1 MRSPSR
7 LAWRQLSRDRVRF
20 AVALAGVAF
29 AVVLMLMQ
37 LGFRGALLKSS
48 TRFHLRLE
56 ADLVLISPQSAYLV
70 RMDSFPRRRLDQA
83 RGAEGVQETATIY
96 NTVALFKNPLTG
108 LTRTILVIGIDP
120 DRKTLA
126 MPEVVAQLDRLRRPE
141 TALFD
146 RRSRKE
152 YGPVADWLA
161 KADHVEVELNDRR
174 IYLAGLFQMGTSFGI
189 DGTVVTSDRTFL
201 KLLTRPEGMIEIGLI
216 RLRPGA
222 SVTAVQEN
230 LRRVLDRDVL
240 VLTRDEYAQRE
251 MDYWNTVTPIGYI
264 LGLGVLIGFGVG
276 AIVVTQILFADVNDH
291 LAEYATLK
299 AIGYPNRYLYGV
311 VLYQALLLAGF
322 AFVPGLLIARFLY
335 ARAEAATL
343 LPMVL
348 SVEIGVGVFV
358 LTLTMCCASGL
369 MALRKLKGAD
379 PAEIF

>member
-7 LAWRQLSRDRVRF
+7 LAWRQLSRDRTRF
-20 AVALAGVAF
+20 AIALSGVAF

-37 LGFRGALLKSS
+37 LGFRGALLRSS

-56 ADLVLISPQSAYLV
+56 ADLVLLSPQSAYLV

-83 RGAEGVQETATIY
+83 RGAEGVLEMAPVYTT
-96 NTVALFKNPLTG
+96 LGLWKNPLTG
-108 LTRTILVIGIDP
+108 LTRTILVVGVDP

-126 MPEVVAQLDRLRRPE
+126 MPDVVNQLEKLRRPE

-161 KADHVEVELNDRR
+161 RDSRVEIELNDRR
-174 IYLAGLFQMGTSFGI
+174 TYVAGLFQMGTSFGI
-189 DGTVVTSDRTFL
+189 DGTVVTSERTFL
-201 KLLTRPEGMIEIGLI
+201 NLVNRSEGMIEIGLI
-216 RLRPGA
+216 RVKPGA
-222 SVTAVQEN
+222 NVAAVQEG
-230 LRRVLDRDVL
+230 LRKVLDRDVL
-240 VLTRDEYAQRE
+240 VLTREEYARRE

-299 AIGYPNRYLYGV
+299 AMGYPNRYLYGV
-311 VLYQALLLAGF
+311 VLYQALLLAGL
-322 AFVPGLLIARFLY
+322 AYVPGLLVAKFLY
-335 ARAEAATL
+335 VRAEAATL
-343 LPMVL
+343 LPMDL
-348 SVEIGVGVFV
+348 STEIGVGVFV
-358 LTLTMCCASGL
+358 LTLSMCCASGV
-369 MALRKLKGAD
+369 MALRKLHGAD

>member
-1 MRSPSR
+1 MRSPAR

-20 AVALAGVAF
+20 AVALSGVAF

-37 LGFRGALLKSS
+37 LGFRGALLRSS

-56 ADLVLISPQSAYLV
+56 ADLVLLSPQSAYLV
-70 RMDSFPRRRLDQA
+70 RMDSFPLRRLDQA
-83 RGAEGVQETATIY
+83 RGTEGVAEIAPVYTT
-96 NTVALFKNPLTG
+96 LGLWKNPLTG
-108 LTRTILVIGIDP
+108 LTRTILVVGIDP

-126 MPEVVAQLDRLRRPE
+126 MPEVAAQMDKLRRPE

-146 RRSRKE
+146 RRARKE
-152 YGPVADWLA
+152 YGPVAEWLQT
-161 KADHVEVELNDRR
+161 KDRVEIELNDHRTWVS
-174 IYLAGLFQMGTSFGI
+174 GLFQMGTSFGI
-189 DGTVVTSDRTFL
+189 DGTVVTSERTFL
-201 KLLTRPEGMIEIGLI
+201 NLVNRPEGLIEIGLI

-222 SVTAVQEN
+222 SVTAVQTK
-230 LRRVLDRDVL
+230 LRQVLDKDVL
-240 VLTRDEYAQRE
+240 VLTRAEYAQRE

-311 VLYQALLLAGF
+311 VLYQALLLAGL
-322 AFVPGLLIARFLY
+322 AYLPGFFIAKFLY
-335 ARAEAATL
+335 VRAEAATL
-343 LPMVL
+343 LPMEL
-348 SVEIGVGVFV
+348 SQEIGVGVFV
-358 LTLTMCCASGL
+358 LTLTMCCLSGL
-369 MALRKLKGAD
+369 MALRKLHRVD

>member
-1 MRSPSR
+1 MRSPAR

-37 LGFRGALLKSS
+37 LGFRGALLRSS

-56 ADLVLISPQSAYLV
+56 ADLVLLSPQSAYLV
-70 RMDSFPRRRLDQA
+70 RMDSFPLRRLDQA
-83 RGAEGVQETATIY
+83 RGTEGVAEIAPVYTT
-96 NTVALFKNPLTG
+96 LGLWKNPLTG
-108 LTRTILVIGIDP
+108 LTRTILVVGVDP

-126 MPEVVAQLDRLRRPE
+126 MPEVVAQMDKLRRPE

-146 RRSRKE
+146 RRARKE
-152 YGPVADWLA
+152 YGPVADWLQT
-161 KADHVEVELNDRR
+161 KDRVEIELNDRR
-174 IYLAGLFQMGTSFGI
+174 TWVSGLFQMGTSFGI
-189 DGTVVTSDRTFL
+189 DGTVITSERTFL
-201 KLLTRPEGMIEIGLI
+201 NLVNRPEGLIEIGLI
-216 RLRPGA
+216 RLRPGV
-222 SVTAVQEN
+222 SVTAVQSK
-230 LRRVLDRDVL
+230 LRQILDKDVL
-240 VLTRDEYAQRE
+240 VLTKAQYAQRE

-311 VLYQALLLAGF
+311 VLYQALLLAGLAYLPGF
-322 AFVPGLLIARFLY
+322 FVAKFLY
-335 ARAEAATL
+335 VRAEAATL
-343 LPMVL
+343 LPMEL
-348 SVEIGVGVFV
+348 SQEIGVGVFV
-358 LTLTMCCASGL
+358 LTLTMCCLSGL
-369 MALRKLKGAD
+369 MALRKLHRVD

>member
-1 MRSPSR
+1 MRSPAR

-20 AVALAGVAF
+20 TVALSGVAF

-37 LGFRGALLKSS
+37 LGFRGALLRSS

-70 RMDSFPRRRLDQA
+70 RMDSFPLRRLDQA
-83 RGAEGVQETATIY
+83 RGTDGVAEIAPVYTTLG
-96 NTVALFKNPLTG
+96 LWKNPLTG
-108 LTRTILVIGIDP
+108 LTRTILVVGIDP

-126 MPEVVAQLDRLRRPE
+126 MPEVVAQMDKLRRPE

-146 RRSRKE
+146 RRARKE
-152 YGPVADWLA
+152 YGPVAEWL
-161 KADHVEVELNDRR
+161 KKDERVEIELNDRR
-174 IYLAGLFQMGTSFGI
+174 TYVSGLFQMGTSFGI
-189 DGTVVTSDRTFL
+189 DGTVVTSERTFL
-201 KLLTRPEGMIEIGLI
+201 NLVNRPDGLIEIGLI
-216 RLRPGA
+216 RVRPGA
-222 SVTAVQEN
+222 SVAAVQAR
-230 LRRVLDRDVL
+230 LRQALDRDVL
-240 VLTRDEYAQRE
+240 VLTKAEYAQRE

-311 VLYQALLLAGF
+311 VLYQALLLAGL
-322 AFVPGLLIARFLY
+322 AYLPGFFIAKFLY
-335 ARAEAATL
+335 VRAEAATL
-343 LPMVL
+343 LPMEL
-348 SVEIGVGVFV
+348 SQEIGVGVFV
-358 LTLTMCCASGL
+358 LTLTMCCLSGL
-369 MALRKLKGAD
+369 MALRKLHRVD